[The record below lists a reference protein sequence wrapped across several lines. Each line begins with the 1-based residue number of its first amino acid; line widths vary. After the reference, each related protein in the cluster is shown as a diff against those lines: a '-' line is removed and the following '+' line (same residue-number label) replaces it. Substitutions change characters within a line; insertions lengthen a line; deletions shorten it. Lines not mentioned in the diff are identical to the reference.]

1 MEWNITLR
9 TQMLL
14 HSFYLSF
21 TQKLEKEREEA
32 KKKKRFSPLAFSLL
46 SFFFSP
52 RLEQQHRVVPQVEVD
67 EVLGL
72 VRDVGTYFVRR
83 QKR

>member
-21 TQKLEKEREEA
+21 SQKLEKGREEA
-32 KKKKRFSPLAFSLL
+32 KKKKGFFPSPFLSSL
-46 SFFFSP
+46 FFFSP

-72 VRDVGTYFVRR
+72 VRDVGS
-83 QKR
+83 

>member
-1 MEWNITLR
+1 MEWNITFR

-21 TQKLEKEREEA
+21 SQKLEKGREEA
-32 KKKKRFSPLAFSLL
+32 KRRKKVFFPSPFLSSLFL
-46 SFFFSP
+46 FSP

-72 VRDVGTYFVRR
+72 VRDVGS
-83 QKR
+83 